1 MVILNL
7 VLNSFEEIF
16 KRIYPHYKRGKL
28 NIIYMVKRIK
38 TKFYY
43 PLTMSV
49 RRVRR
54 VVLWIPIFSLLIG
67 SGLSVAI
74 YVYLKDREFEAQKKT
89 FQQRAQEAVQQLD
102 LELLNSFL
110 RIQTY
115 EDFIGLK
122 PTNNINDGAYIVQAL
137 NYTIFHRLAI
147 LRDIN
152 PKNLPKKASGLRV
165 LDRIDRSQSE
175 LPPVTSKMV
184 QSEAVIKAVEE
195 LKKKSSYYKTVLHQ
209 RNGLVLASAVMQS
222 KNNKDIF
229 FVFTLPLATLFSK
242 IDFKEIESIVIR
254 DVEQKTSWVINETD
268 PKKAVRK
275 DFNFTL
281 NFDKAES
288 HYSFIFEKGLPQSG
302 VNLGFEFNF
311 APVKTDITSAANIA
325 GLMSV
330 FITLIVSYLFY
341 VLTTLNKKSQRMIVN
356 KTLDL
361 EKTAHDLQEA
371 LKGKTKFLGKISH
384 EIRTPLNL
392 ILGIIDLC
400 EEIDV
405 DKKLSQ
411 YLKSMKASGEHLL
424 SMIDDLLD
432 LAKAESND
440 FNLQG
445 KNTHFVQFLSD
456 VAKMNHQECESKG
469 LNFYTY
475 FSPQLPAVVVCDP
488 NRLRQVLLNLLRNAC
503 KYTNSGYISLNVTLH
518 PDSEAEARFSKI
530 RFEIKDTG
538 LGIPKDKLGRVFDAF
553 FQVEHSSTYAEGG
566 VGLGL
571 SIVKDIVNKMGG
583 KVDVH
588 STLNSGTTFCVD
600 LELEVFDRTPWVEV
614 YKAES
619 PQLKSVIVLSDD
631 PLILR
636 SLEPLTQHPFLKL
649 HFLDSVTFESAKR
662 DLSAVSGDFIVVD
675 LDSAGVTIEKALQKW
690 SSKVL
695 ILIGKIKD
703 PSSLSSASTVSVL
716 SRTPL
721 LASELLNHL
730 GFSSRSRVRELN
742 RSIIARKSNEV
753 NIETINKDLKIIV
766 ADDDVG
772 NIELYKAYFA
782 KVPWSIR
789 YGMDGAEALNF
800 YQLDRSDLLILDV
813 RMPNIDGFGVIEKI
827 REKEKAD
834 KQSFVPIILVT
845 ADLLDYTVERAKK
858 FDNVTLLTKP
868 LKKSILFE
876 QITKVL

>member
-1 MVILNL
+1 MI
-7 VLNSFEEIF
+7 
-16 KRIYPHYKRGKL
+16 
-28 NIIYMVKRIK
+28 KRIK

-43 PLTMSV
+43 PLTMGM
-49 RRVRR
+49 RKVRR

-67 SGLSVAI
+67 SGLSASI
-74 YVYLKDREFEAQKKT
+74 YIYLKDRETEVQRKA
-89 FQQRAQEAVQQLD
+89 FQQRAEEAVDQLD

-122 PTNNINDGAYIVQAL
+122 PTNNTNDGAYIAQAL
-137 NYTIFHRLAI
+137 NYTIFHRLTI
-147 LRDIN
+147 LRDLN
-152 PKNLPKKASGLRV
+152 PKNLPNKISGLRA

-175 LPPVTSKMV
+175 LPRVSSKMV
-184 QSEAVIKAVEE
+184 QSQVIIKAAEE
-195 LKKKSSYYKTVLHQ
+195 LKKKSSYYKTVLHE
-209 RNGLVLASAVMQS
+209 RDGLVRASAVMQS
-222 KNNKDIF
+222 KNNKSIF
-229 FVFTLPLATLFSK
+229 FVFTLPLTSLFSK

-254 DVEQKTSWVINETD
+254 DVEQNANWVILGSN
-268 PKKAVRK
+268 PKKVIREE
-275 DFNFTL
+275 FSPNI
-281 NFDKAES
+281 NFDSAAPR
-288 HYSFIFEKGLPQSG
+288 YTFIFDKGLQQSG

-311 APVKTDITSAANIA
+311 APDKTDVASAANIA
-325 GLMSV
+325 GLMSG

-341 VLTTLNKKSQRMIVN
+341 VLTTLNQKSQRMIVN

-371 LKGKTKFLGKISH
+371 LKGKNKFLGKISH

-424 SMIDDLLD
+424 SMINDLLD

-456 VAKMNHQECESKG
+456 VAKMNHQECEAKG

-475 FSPQLPAVVVCDP
+475 FSPQLPAVIVCDP

-503 KYTNSGYISLNVTLH
+503 KYTNSGYISLNVSQH
-518 PDSEAEARFSKI
+518 PDSAPEARFTKI

-538 LGIPKDKLGRVFDAF
+538 LGIPKDKIGRVFDAF

-583 KVDVH
+583 KIDVH
-588 STLNSGTTFCVD
+588 STLNSGTIFSVD
-600 LELEVFDRTPWVEV
+600 LEFEVFDRTPWVEI

-619 PQLKSVIVLSDD
+619 PQLKNVIVLSND
-631 PLILR
+631 PLIQR
-636 SLEPLTQHPFLKL
+636 SLEPLAQHPFLKL
-649 HFLDSVTFESAKR
+649 HFLDTVAVESAKR
-662 DLSAVSGDFIVVD
+662 ELSANAGDFIVVD
-675 LDSAGVTIEKALQKW
+675 LESSGVTIEKILQKW

-695 ILIGKIKD
+695 ILIGKVKD

-716 SRTPL
+716 NRTPL
-721 LASELLNHL
+721 LASELLSHL

-742 RSIIARKSNEV
+742 RNAIAQKV
-753 NIETINKDLKIIV
+753 NDINLEKIKTDLNIIV
-766 ADDDVG
+766 ADDDIG

-782 KVPWSIR
+782 KATWNIR
-789 YGMDGAEALNF
+789 YGMDGAEALKF
-800 YQLDRSDLLILDV
+800 YQSEKSDLLILDV
-813 RMPNIDGFGVIEKI
+813 RMPNMDGFGVIEKI
-827 REKEKAD
+827 RDQEKIHNKP
-834 KQSFVPIILVT
+834 SVPIILVT
-845 ADLLDYTVERAKK
+845 ADLLDYTVERAKN